1 MNFLID
7 VLFLSIWTINCLNTS
22 ESDRSSTIGAKQLE
36 SMESKMDNFRRHL
49 LIIIIGVM
57 IIAFVFTC
65 FCFLHYNCMNEDVHQ
80 AGMDKDE
87 CIEDKSASPSRTSFS
102 ESRTENLC
110 SLEKHSML
118 SSIEKLSGPSSP
130 EKSSILSSAEK
141 LVRSSGAKKLCRPHS
156 KQKLIR
162 SSTHE
167 KSFLPFCVGLL
178 FRKSSQS
185 RQKTRKPA
193 SPQRYLRSSHLEKSC
208 KTYSLENSYKLA
220 HAHKIVSQV
229 STSYPDKPV
238 RLPWPGSLQSSAR
251 PVKSH
256 FLSHPQNQILL
267 SKPLRLRKSVK
278 APRHPHLKRSIS
290 IGKIV
295 LVAKPLLAK
304 TCQYYREKCLVCKT
318 TSETLVYISESKK
331 ENAGNLFSTSNM
343 KSFTRSFQEV
353 DSKDDVYGDN
363 VTDSDMMTYDSDDS
377 EKEIIII
384 CNIRSNHIVPYG
396 TSKK

>member
-1 MNFLID
+1 MIFLIY

-22 ESDRSSTIGAKQLE
+22 ESDGSSTIGAKQLE

-65 FCFLHYNCMNEDVHQ
+65 FCFLHYNCMNEDAHE

-87 CIEDKSASPSRTSFS
+87 CIEDKSAWPSRTSFS

-130 EKSSILSSAEK
+130 EKSSIPSSAEK
-141 LVRSSGAKKLCRPHS
+141 LVRSSGAKKLCRPQS

-167 KSFLPFCVGLL
+167 KSFLPFCAGL
-178 FRKSSQS
+178 
-185 RQKTRKPA
+185 
-193 SPQRYLRSSHLEKSC
+193 YLRSSHLEKSC
-208 KTYSLENSYKLA
+208 KTYSLEKSYKLA
-220 HAHKIVSQV
+220 HAHKIVSPV

-238 RLPWPGSLQSSAR
+238 SLPWPASGQSSAR
-251 PVKSH
+251 LVKSH

-278 APRHPHLKRSIS
+278 APRHLKRSIS
-290 IGKIV
+290 IGKTV

-304 TCQYYREKCLVCKT
+304 TCQCYREKCLVCKT
-318 TSETLVYISESKK
+318 TSETLVHISESKK
-331 ENAGNLFSTSNM
+331 ENAGNLFSSSNM
-343 KSFTRSFQEV
+343 KSFTRSFQKV

-363 VTDSDMMTYDSDDS
+363 VSDGDNVTDIDMMTYDSDDS
-377 EKEIIII
+377 EREIIII

>member
-1 MNFLID
+1 MNFLIY

-22 ESDRSSTIGAKQLE
+22 ESDGSSTIGAKQLE
-36 SMESKMDNFRRHL
+36 SMESKIDNFRRHL
-49 LIIIIGVM
+49 LISIIGVM

-65 FCFLHYNCMNEDVHQ
+65 FCFLHYNCMNEDAHE

-87 CIEDKSASPSRTSFS
+87 CIEDKSAWPSRTSFS

-130 EKSSILSSAEK
+130 EKSSIPSSAEK

-162 SSTHE
+162 QSS
-167 KSFLPFCVGLL
+167 
-178 FRKSSQS
+178 RS
-185 RQKTRKPA
+185 RQNSRKPA

-208 KTYSLENSYKLA
+208 KTYSLEKSYKLA
-220 HAHKIVSQV
+220 HAHKIVSRV
-229 STSYPDKPV
+229 STSYLDKPV
-238 RLPWPGSLQSSAR
+238 RLPWPASLQSSAR

-278 APRHPHLKRSIS
+278 APRHRHLKRSIS
-290 IGKIV
+290 IGKTV

-304 TCQYYREKCLVCKT
+304 TCQCYREKCLVCKA
-318 TSETLVYISESKK
+318 TSETLVHISESKK
-331 ENAGNLFSTSNM
+331 ENAGNLFSSSNM
-343 KSFTRSFQEV
+343 KSFTRSFQKV
-353 DSKDDVYGDN
+353 DSKNDVYGDN
-363 VTDSDMMTYDSDDS
+363 VTDSDIMTYDS
-377 EKEIIII
+377 EREIIII